1 MSNTCNQV
9 KFMET
14 IKKEMPKVGMYE
26 NVLRQYNQA
35 ADIIDLHTGIRKILV
50 STNNEI
56 VVHFP
61 VKLDDGSIE
70 VFTGY
75 RVQHN
80 NALGPYKGGLRYHS
94 TVDIDAARALAM
106 WMTWK
111 SALVGLPYGGGKGG
125 IQIDPNKYSKSE
137 LERITRRFTYAL
149 GDNIGPD
156 LDIPAPDVNTNST
169 IMAWIADTYSS
180 IKSPS
185 VRQKNLHV
193 VTGKPVGSGGLEGR
207 DRATGFGVVTNI
219 KKWAKNTGKDLNGMT
234 CIVQGFG
241 NVGYWASHFLVKEGV
256 KLLAVQD
263 ASATIASSDGL
274 NPEAL
279 LQHAKSNSGNI
290 AGYENASEL
299 EPQHFFAV
307 DCDIILPAALGN
319 QITLD
324 NCQQIK
330 AKVIAEGAN
339 GPVNVDAEKMLIRNG
354 IDIIPDILCNSGG
367 VIGSYYE
374 WLQNKRSENWK
385 LEAVLVMIEDKLE
398 IAFDKVVEVAA
409 EHSVP
414 WRVAAYIV
422 ALQRLEQTYKER
434 GVFP

>member
-1 MSNTCNQV
+1 
-9 KFMET
+9 MET
-14 IKKEMPKVGMYE
+14 IKKEMPKTGMYE
-26 NVLRQYNQA
+26 NVLSQYNQA
-35 ADIIDLHTGIRKILV
+35 ADIIDLHKGIRKILV

-80 NALGPYKGGLRYHS
+80 NALGPYKGGLRYHT

-111 SALVGLPYGGGKGG
+111 SAIVGLPYGGGKGG
-125 IQIDPNKYSKSE
+125 IQIDPSKYSESE

-156 LDIPAPDVNTNST
+156 LDIPAPDVNTNAK

-185 VRQKNLHV
+185 VRQKNMHV

-219 KKWAKNTGKDLNGMT
+219 KKWAKHAGKDLNGMT
-234 CIVQGFG
+234 FIVQGFG
-241 NVGYWASHFLVKEGV
+241 NVGYWATHFLTKEGAR
-256 KLLAVQD
+256 LIAVQD
-263 ASATIASSDGL
+263 ASATIANADGI
-274 NPEAL
+274 NPEI
-279 LQHAKSNSGNI
+279 LQSHSIENSGKI
-290 AGYENASEL
+290 VGFEFGSEID
-299 EPQHFFAV
+299 PKYFFEI
-307 DCDIILPAALGN
+307 DCDIIIPAALGN
-319 QITLD
+319 QITED
-324 NCQQIK
+324 NCRNIK
-330 AKVIAEGAN
+330 ATLIAEGAN
-339 GPVNVDAEKMLIRNG
+339 GPVTTGAETILLENG

-385 LEAVLVMIEDKLE
+385 MSTVLDMIAEKLE
-398 IAFDKVVEVAA
+398 DAFDRIVEVS
-409 EHSVP
+409 ESYNVG
-414 WRVAAYIV
+414 WRVGAYIV
-422 ALQRLEQTYKER
+422 ALKKLEQTYIER

>member
-1 MSNTCNQV
+1 
-9 KFMET
+9 MET
-14 IKKEMPKVGMYE
+14 IKKEMKKEGMYD
-26 NVLRQYNQA
+26 NVLRQYNRA
-35 ADIIDLHTGIRKILV
+35 ADIIDLHSGIRKILV
-50 STNNEI
+50 NTNNEI

-61 VKLDDGSIE
+61 VKLDDGTIE

-111 SALVGLPYGGGKGG
+111 TSLVGLPYGGGKGG
-125 IQIDPNKYSKSE
+125 IQIDPNKYSTSE

-207 DRATGFGVVTNI
+207 DRATGFGVVTTI
-219 KKWAKNTGKDLNGMT
+219 KKWAKNAGKELNGMT
-234 CIVQGFG
+234 FIVQGYG
-241 NVGYWASHFLVKEGV
+241 NVGYWASHFMKEEGA
-256 KLLAVQD
+256 KLIAVQD
-263 ASATIASSDGL
+263 ASASLVNTEGIDPEELL
-274 NPEAL
+274 NYS
-279 LQHAKSNSGNI
+279 KNNSGNI
-290 AGYENASEL
+290 HGFSEATEL
-299 EPQHFFAV
+299 DPELFFGV
-307 DCDIILPAALGN
+307 ECDILIPAALGN
-319 QITLD
+319 QITLE
-324 NCQQIK
+324 NCHKIK
-330 AKVIAEGAN
+330 AHVIAEGAN
-339 GPVNVDAEKMLIRNG
+339 GPINVDAEESILNQG
-354 IDIIPDILCNSGG
+354 IEIIPDILCNSGG

-385 LEAVLVMIEDKLE
+385 LEAVLEMIEDKIG
-398 IAFDKVVEVAA
+398 IAFDKVVEV
-409 EHSVP
+409 SKQYGVS
-414 WRVAAYIV
+414 WRVGAYIV
-422 ALQRLEQTYKER
+422 ALQRLELTYKER

>member
-1 MSNTCNQV
+1 
-9 KFMET
+9 MET
-14 IKKEMPKVGMYE
+14 IKKEMKKEGMYD
-26 NVLRQYNQA
+26 NVLRQYNRA
-35 ADIIDLHTGIRKILV
+35 ADIIDLHSGIRKILV
-50 STNNEI
+50 NTNNEI

-61 VKLDDGSIE
+61 VKLDDGTIE

-111 SALVGLPYGGGKGG
+111 TSLVGLPYGGGKGG
-125 IQIDPNKYSKSE
+125 IQIDPNKYSTSE

-207 DRATGFGVVTNI
+207 DRATGFGVVTTI
-219 KKWAKNTGKDLNGMT
+219 KKWAKNAGKELKGMT
-234 CIVQGFG
+234 FIVQGYG
-241 NVGYWASHFLVKEGV
+241 NVGYWASHFMKEEGA
-256 KLLAVQD
+256 KLIAVQD
-263 ASATIASSDGL
+263 ASASLVNTEGIDPEKLL
-274 NPEAL
+274 NYS
-279 LQHAKSNSGNI
+279 KSNSGNI
-290 AGYENASEL
+290 HGFSEATEL
-299 EPQHFFAV
+299 DPELFFGV
-307 DCDIILPAALGN
+307 ECDILIPAALGN
-319 QITLD
+319 QITLE
-324 NCQQIK
+324 NCYKIK
-330 AKVIAEGAN
+330 ARVIAEGAN
-339 GPVNVDAEKMLIRNG
+339 GPINVDAEESILNQG
-354 IDIIPDILCNSGG
+354 IEIIPDILCNSGG

-385 LEAVLVMIEDKLE
+385 LEAVLEMIEDKIG
-398 IAFDKVVEVAA
+398 IAFDKVVEV
-409 EHSVP
+409 SKQYGVS
-414 WRVAAYIV
+414 WRVGAYIV
-422 ALQRLEQTYKER
+422 ALQRLELTYKER

>member
-1 MSNTCNQV
+1 
-9 KFMET
+9 MET
-14 IKKEMPKVGMYE
+14 INTEMKKEGMYD

-35 ADIIDLHTGIRKILV
+35 ADIIDLHSGIRKILV
-50 STNNEI
+50 NTNNEI

-61 VKLDDGSIE
+61 VKLDDGTIE

-111 SALVGLPYGGGKGG
+111 TSLVGLPYGGGKGG
-125 IQIDPNKYSKSE
+125 IQINPNNYSIAE

-207 DRATGFGVVTNI
+207 DRATGFGVVTSI
-219 KKWAKNTGKDLNGMT
+219 KKWAKNAGKDLNGMT
-234 CIVQGFG
+234 FTVQGFG
-241 NVGYWASHFLVKEGV
+241 NVGYWASHFLVQEGA
-256 KLLAVQD
+256 KLIAVQD
-263 ASATIASSDGL
+263 ASATLVNTQGI
-274 NPEAL
+274 NPEEL
-279 LQHAKSNSGNI
+279 LDHSKGNSGNI
-290 AGYENASEL
+290 QGFSDGTELDSEL
-299 EPQHFFAV
+299 FFGIE
-307 DCDIILPAALGN
+307 CDIIIPAALGN
-319 QITLD
+319 QITSS
-324 NCQQIK
+324 NCHEIK

-339 GPVNVDAEKMLIRNG
+339 GPINVDAERAILEKG
-354 IDIIPDILCNSGG
+354 IEIIPDILCNSGG

-385 LEAVLVMIEDKLE
+385 LETVLDMIEDKLG
-398 IAFDKVVEVAA
+398 IAFDKVAEV
-409 EHSVP
+409 SKQYGVS
-414 WRVAAYIV
+414 WRVGAYIV
-422 ALQRLEQTYKER
+422 ALQRLELTYKER

>member
-1 MSNTCNQV
+1 
-9 KFMET
+9 MET
-14 IKKEMPKVGMYE
+14 IKKEMKKEGMYD
-26 NVLRQYNQA
+26 NVLRQYNRA
-35 ADIIDLHTGIRKILV
+35 ADIIDLHSGIRKILV
-50 STNNEI
+50 NTNNEI

-61 VKLDDGSIE
+61 VKLDDGTIE

-111 SALVGLPYGGGKGG
+111 TSLVGLPYGGGKGG
-125 IQIDPNKYSKSE
+125 IQIDPNKYSTSE

-207 DRATGFGVVTNI
+207 DRATGFGVVTTI
-219 KKWAKNTGKDLNGMT
+219 KKWAKNAGKELNGMT
-234 CIVQGFG
+234 FIVQGFG
-241 NVGYWASHFLVKEGV
+241 NVGYWASHFMKQEGA
-256 KLLAVQD
+256 KLIAVQD
-263 ASATIASSDGL
+263 ASASLINTKGIDPEELL
-274 NPEAL
+274 NYS
-279 LQHAKSNSGNI
+279 KNNSGNI
-290 AGYENASEL
+290 QGFSEGTEL
-299 EPQHFFAV
+299 DPELFFGV
-307 DCDIILPAALGN
+307 ECDVLIPAALGN
-319 QITLD
+319 QITLE
-324 NCQQIK
+324 NCYKIK
-330 AKVIAEGAN
+330 ARVIAEGAN
-339 GPVNVDAEKMLIRNG
+339 GPINVDAEESILNQG
-354 IDIIPDILCNSGG
+354 IEIIPDILCNSGG

-385 LEAVLVMIEDKLE
+385 LEAVLDMIEDKIG
-398 IAFDKVVEVAA
+398 IAFDKVVEV
-409 EHSVP
+409 SKQYGVS
-414 WRVAAYIV
+414 WRVGAYIV
-422 ALQRLEQTYKER
+422 ALQRLELTYKER